1 MLLVE
6 KTRALWP
13 QTVLELLTVL
23 HEKIKTNIHL
33 ISIKL
38 MHLKNISIIIKTVL
52 CSSFEFENFVES
64 VFSVVNKTRLA
75 KYWHQEVKSLK

>member
-1 MLLVE
+1 
-6 KTRALWP
+6 
-13 QTVLELLTVL
+13 
-23 HEKIKTNIHL
+23 
-33 ISIKL
+33 

-64 VFSVVNKTRLA
+64 VFSVVNKAQLA